1 MLEICKGNFQK
12 PWINICFYCGSQTCP
27 RYLRVGFTSFCLKAE
42 VMWVGITRDSAQDEH
57 PFSCREIQAF
67 VVSSFLLLS
76 WLPCCPTTSLPT
88 GFWMTKELQE
98 ASFKRWHA
106 EVESDIYLC
115 VACWSRCQCAMST
128 EKDLVA
134 SECNCEATQKE
145 CPGHRAPASL
155 PSSCSDFISAD
166 LQQKG
171 QKLRG
176 TLLRYFRLLF
186 MPRFTEW
193 TIRKNSAKLWKG
205 IRHNFTRCFY
215 TLCFC
220 LLALCKHK
228 LSPPLRFWKM
238 PAMTGVA
245 LPLFIY
251 FHSSCVFDNSAPF
264 CVFLIYTL
272 QYGLFRGFW

>member
-27 RYLRVGFTSFCLKAE
+27 SISGWVSHPFVWELRWCEG
-42 VMWVGITRDSAQDEH
+42 GITRDSAQDEH
-57 PFSCREIQAF
+57 LFSCREIQVF

-76 WLPCCPTTSLPT
+76 WLLCCPTTSLPT
-88 GFWMTKELQE
+88 GFWKWLKN
-98 ASFKRWHA
+98 SKRHHSNDGMLRWN
-106 EVESDIYLC
+106 LTFTC
-115 VACWSRCQCAMST
+115 VWLAVVRCQCAMRT

-134 SECNCEATQKE
+134 SECNCEATQNE
-145 CPGHRAPASL
+145 CPGHRAPATL

-205 IRHNFTRCFY
+205 IRQNFTRCFY

-228 LSPPLRFWKM
+228 LSPPLRF
-238 PAMTGVA
+238 
-245 LPLFIY
+245 
-251 FHSSCVFDNSAPF
+251 
-264 CVFLIYTL
+264 
-272 QYGLFRGFW
+272 

>member
-1 MLEICKGNFQK
+1 MVLKLAQVSPGGFHILLFENWGDVR
-12 PWINICFYCGSQTCP
+12 GDHP
-27 RYLRVGFTSFCLKAE
+27 RLCTGLTPILLQGDSGVCCVLFPSTLMAPVLSYHLIAHWVLK
-42 VMWVGITRDSAQDEH
+42 
-57 PFSCREIQAF
+57 
-67 VVSSFLLLS
+67 
-76 WLPCCPTTSLPT
+76 
-88 GFWMTKELQE
+88 MTKELQE

-115 VACWSRCQCAMST
+115 GACWSRCQCATRT

-134 SECNCEATQKE
+134 SECNCEATQNE
-145 CPGHRAPASL
+145 CLGHRAPATL